1 MKLKSSVKWAIAAAA
16 TVTTVT
22 VSVGMIA
29 NAYTYNWDETSGG
42 GYGIFWDGNDK
53 TEKEYYRKCY
63 DFEFSEENSA
73 LKQAVRFELS
83 VDIKDFYSN
92 KLYRTIPA
100 QATIIFGGYD
110 EKGGRVEIGKFV
122 ENEAFSGDLK
132 YSFNETNKASMANGK
147 FWMELEESSFS
158 SVEFKSIKF
167 YDKDDRCILYGCAQ
181 ELYWDEDNF
190 KNYGQWTFYQLDAP
204 ALEVEGIQNADGTY
218 ELNADVSVSK
228 PTMIVKTSNEANENI
243 CVSASA
249 KRFLNGEEI
258 TRAKSFAYNSAEGA
272 NNEHKFVSSAC
283 VVLEDNRNHTKIT
296 LYSVGAEKTVTIGK
310 LKIEAGE
317 PQLLGVLPT
326 ISYGDFDSPD
336 KLLESLNN
344 ATRDPDFTAPQVEG
358 AYVDRSVKD
367 DTALFGRA
375 LITGADGSSKVIA
388 KVVYDEVSGF
398 DPASHKAQTIT
409 LKAHVEAD
417 DIEFLSDSANFRD
430 GTVFF
435 EEQINCSAD
444 YIDSVNIS
452 KQPKTDYEYR
462 EGLDLSGGELTITY
476 NSNDKETVPMTD
488 ARVSASGFYG
498 ANGEFPAY
506 NSEVK
511 VTITYTAED
520 GVYNPARADGAKFS
534 VDFTA
539 KIKDI
544 PALDAPVITPNGGT
558 FSNSCEVSITAQE
571 GASIFYT
578 TDGTDPT
585 ADSSRYTAP
594 FTITN
599 DAVVKAIAVKED
611 CYNSKITSAVFTREI
626 STLEAPVITP
636 NGGTFSNSCEVSITA
651 QEGASIFYT
660 TDGTDPTAD
669 SSRYTAPF
677 TITNDAVVKA
687 IAVKEDCYNSK
698 ITSAVFTR
706 EISTLEAP
714 VITPNGGTFSNSCEV
729 SITTQEGASVY
740 YTTDGT
746 EPTADSIK
754 YTAPFT
760 ITNSA
765 TVKAIAVKEGCYN
778 SKITSAAFT
787 RESSTLDAP
796 VITPNGGTFSNS
808 CEVSITA
815 QEGASI
821 FYTTDGTD
829 PTADSSRYTAPF
841 TLTNNATVK
850 AIAIKEGC
858 NNSEIASAAF
868 TIEISTLDAP
878 VITPN
883 GGTFS
888 NSCEV
893 SITAQEGASIFY
905 TTDGTDPTA
914 DSSRYTAPFTITNSA
929 VVKAIAVKEGYSN
942 SKIATAEF
950 TKRSGGGSGSG
961 GSGSSGGRPAA
972 STEPDDPTIGGSS
985 KSWSDIAADLAK
997 LADGS
1002 EVTIQLNGN
1011 TTVPVVVIKVIDD
1024 KYLKVHFI
1032 VDSSR
1037 GWFVN
1042 GAEITAPAAADLS
1055 FIRTA
1060 SQKHDSLRGIEG
1072 TQLKINNT
1080 GVPAGLEI
1088 AFRSE
1093 HAGKFAN
1100 LYKSVDGKLVFVTCA
1115 KLGADGKVLLPNVTE
1130 ESNYIVMLCE
1140 FSDHPGDMSNDG
1152 VLNAMDAS
1160 AILKDIVG
1168 LESGANPLMADF
1180 NGDGN
1185 VNAMDASAVL
1195 KRIVGLI

>member
-73 LKQAVRFELS
+73 LKQAVRFELN
-83 VDIKDFYSN
+83 VDIEDYYSN
-92 KLYRTIPA
+92 KVFRNIPA
-100 QATIIFGGYD
+100 KATIIFGGYD
-110 EKGGRVEIGKFV
+110 ENGDRVKIGQLVK
-122 ENEAFSGDLK
+122 NEAYSGDLE
-132 YSFNETNKASMANGK
+132 YSFTDADKDSMASGK
-147 FWMELEESSFS
+147 FWMDLEDQSYSSI
-158 SVEFKSIKF
+158 EFKSIKF
-167 YDKDDRCILYGCAQ
+167 YDKDDHCILYGCAQ
-181 ELYWDEDNF
+181 DTSLNEQYWNWQ
-190 KNYGQWTFYQLDAP
+190 GQWTFYQLDAP
-204 ALEVEGIQNADGTY
+204 ALEVDGIQNADGTY
-218 ELNADVSVSK
+218 EMKADVSVSDSE
-228 PTMIVKTSNEANENI
+228 PTMTVKTSNGADENI
-243 CVSASA
+243 CEYDMASA
-249 KRFLNGEEI
+249 ERFLNGEKI
-258 TRAKSFAYNSAEGA
+258 TGAKPLAYDTAEGA
-272 NNEHKFVSSAC
+272 NNEYKFVSGAS
-283 VVLEDNRNHTKIT
+283 VVLKDTRNLNADGKPTEIE
-296 LYSVGAEKTVTIGK
+296 LYSVGAEQTVTIGK

-317 PQLLGVLPT
+317 PQLLGELPT
-326 ISYGDFDSPD
+326 MSYGDYNSADE
-336 KLLESLNN
+336 LLEALNN
-344 ATRDPDFTAPQVEG
+344 ATRDKNFDAPNVED
-358 AYVDRSVKD
+358 AFVDSSVTD
-367 DTALFGRA
+367 DTALFSRV
-375 LITGADGSSKVIA
+375 LIPSADGSRKVIA

-409 LKAHVEAD
+409 LKAHAEAN
-417 DIEFLSDSANFRD
+417 DIEFAN
-430 GTVFF
+430 GTVTF
-435 EEQINCSAD
+435 EKEMSCSAD
-444 YIDSVNIS
+444 YIDSVKIS
-452 KQPKTDYEYR
+452 KQPRTDYGYR
-462 EGLDLSGGELTITY
+462 EDLDLSGGELTITY

-488 ARVSASGFYG
+488 ARVSTDGFYG

-511 VTITYTAED
+511 VTVTYTAED
-520 GVYNPARADGAKFS
+520 GVYDPARADGAKFS

-599 DAVVKAIAVKED
+599 DAVVKAIAVKEG
-611 CYNSKITSAVFTREI
+611 CYNSKISYAAFTREI
-626 STLEAPVITP
+626 SALDAPVITP

-677 TITNDAVVKA
+677 TITNSAVVKA
-687 IAVKEDCYNSK
+687 IAVKEGYSNSK
-698 ITSAVFTR
+698 ISYAAFTR
-706 EISTLEAP
+706 EISA
-714 VITPNGGTFSNSCEV
+714 
-729 SITTQEGASVY
+729 
-740 YTTDGT
+740 
-746 EPTADSIK
+746 
-754 YTAPFT
+754 
-760 ITNSA
+760 
-765 TVKAIAVKEGCYN
+765 
-778 SKITSAAFT
+778 
-787 RESSTLDAP
+787 LDAP

-841 TLTNNATVK
+841 TITNSAVVK
-850 AIAIKEGC
+850 AIAVKEGYS
-858 NNSEIASAAF
+858 NSKISYAAF
-868 TIEISTLDAP
+868 TREISALDAP

-997 LADGS
+997 LAEGS
-1002 EVTIQLNGN
+1002 VVTIQLNGN
-1011 TTVPVVVIKVIDD
+1011 TTVPFVVIKVIDD

-1032 VDSSR
+1032 ADSSH
-1037 GWFVN
+1037 GWFVD

-1060 SQKHDSLRGIEG
+1060 SQKHDGLRGIEG
-1072 TQLKINNT
+1072 TQFRINNT
-1080 GVPAGLEI
+1080 GVPSGLEI
-1088 AFRSE
+1088 AFKSE

-1130 ESNYIVMLCE
+1130 KSDCIAMLCE
-1140 FSDHPGDMSNDG
+1140 FSGLSGDMSNDG
-1152 VLNAMDAS
+1152 VLNAVDAS
-1160 AILKDIVG
+1160 AILKDIVSQG
-1168 LESGANPLMADF
+1168 SGVNPLMADF

-1185 VNAMDASAVL
+1185 VNAMDASAIL